1 MQRRHDEQA
10 ANLVAIQQ
18 EIMQIKPSADV
29 TEMQRTIVTQRQ
41 DIKRLEDNNQA
52 LTSDLEEARGSVRE
66 ARGKLEQEKMLRM
79 EVERKLSEYI
89 DAQKKMAAQFS

>member
-29 TEMQRTIVTQRQ
+29 TEMKRTIVIQRQ

-52 LTSDLEEARGSVRE
+52 LTSDLEEARGSARE
-66 ARGKLEQEKMLRM
+66 TREKLEQEKRLRM

>member
-1 MQRRHDEQA
+1 M
-10 ANLVAIQQ
+10 
-18 EIMQIKPSADV
+18 K
-29 TEMQRTIVTQRQ
+29 RTIVTQRQ

-52 LTSDLEEARGSVRE
+52 LTSDLEEARDSARE
-66 ARGKLEQEKMLRM
+66 TREKLEQEKRLRM

>member
-41 DIKRLEDNNQA
+41 DIKRLEDNVQA

-66 ARGKLEQEKMLRM
+66 ARGKLEQEKRLRM

>member
-1 MQRRHDEQA
+1 MI
-10 ANLVAIQQ
+10 AIQE
-18 EIMQIKPSADV
+18 EIRQIKPSAD
-29 TEMQRTIVTQRQ
+29 TIGMKRTIVIQRQ

-52 LTSDLEEARGSVRE
+52 LTSDLEEARGSARE
-66 ARGKLEQEKMLRM
+66 TREKLEQEKRLRM

>member
-1 MQRRHDEQA
+1 M
-10 ANLVAIQQ
+10 
-18 EIMQIKPSADV
+18 K
-29 TEMQRTIVTQRQ
+29 RTIVIQRQ

-52 LTSDLEEARGSVRE
+52 LTSDLEEARGSARE
-66 ARGKLEQEKMLRM
+66 TREKLEQEKRLRM

>member
-41 DIKRLEDNNQA
+41 DIKRLEDNVQA

>member
-1 MQRRHDEQA
+1 MQRRHNEQA

-41 DIKRLEDNNQA
+41 DIKRLEDNVQA

-66 ARGKLEQEKMLRM
+66 ARGKLEQEKRLRM